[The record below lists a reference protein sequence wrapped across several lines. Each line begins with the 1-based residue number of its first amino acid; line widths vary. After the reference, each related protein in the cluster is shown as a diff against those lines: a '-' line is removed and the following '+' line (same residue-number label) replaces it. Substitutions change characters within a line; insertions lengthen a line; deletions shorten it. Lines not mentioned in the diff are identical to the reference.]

1 MGAIAVATNFLILVV
16 NWNICDE
23 SAKFGRAIRLDWH
36 RDEFQFF
43 FSSLFVPPRNG
54 NRRVSNKVSICEP
67 FKKSMLWSKSATT
80 FSLPYLQVGPAVC
93 LSGLVAYIY

>member
-1 MGAIAVATNFLILVV
+1 MATNFRILVV

-23 SAKFGRAIRLDWH
+23 SAKFGRAIRHDWH

-43 FSSLFVPPRNG
+43 SRLYSCHPETEIDEFQTRY
-54 NRRVSNKVSICEP
+54 CEP
-67 FKKSMLWSKSATT
+67 LKKSMLWSKSATT